1 MAHLRISAPLLRTSM
16 LKVRVLLLIATRKSG
31 NLQEAP
37 KTKQTEL
44 TILDLQQPP
53 VSWLL
58 TVDNLVTIVTKLISK
73 IPTVSQDQDQDK
85 TGKILELR

>member
-1 MAHLRISAPLLRTSM
+1 MAHLRISAPLLKISM
-16 LKVRVLLLIATRKSG
+16 LKVRVSLLIVTRKLG

-53 VSWLL
+53 ASWLL
-58 TVDNLVTIVTKLISK
+58 TVDNQVTIVTKLISK
-73 IPTVSQDQDQDK
+73 IPTVNQDLDQDK
-85 TGKILELR
+85 IGKILELR